1 MYINLRLLWRA
12 LYTTFFRR
20 PPRLRRWGWTLAVTA
35 LFGAIWCLVA
45 LGRLLDC
52 VFFPRF
58 RTQPI
63 RRPVFIA
70 GAPRSGTTFMQ
81 NLLSLDEE
89 RFTHFRLYQT
99 IFPSVT
105 YQRLFDALGR
115 LDARSGDR
123 LARVARALERRFFSA
138 WDHMHRLVFAR
149 PEEDEGLFV
158 YTMLTEAIY
167 LLFPYVDA
175 LPEAGF
181 ADRLPRRSR
190 RRLMRYYKG
199 CVRRHL
205 YATGPNKTLLSKS
218 TSFAGRVDSMLETF
232 PDARVVHLVRHPD
245 ECIPSHVSVF
255 YPAWR
260 AHSPD
265 IAKDGPESKAYA
277 QLAVDWYRSM
287 FEKRHKFDEDRY
299 VCVTYDELVEDPER
313 AVERVYQQLGLE
325 LREPF
330 RQRLAQTARVAR
342 DYESAHEYTLEE
354 YGLSKAWIR
363 ERLGDVLAAYG
374 FES

>member
-1 MYINLRLLWRA
+1 MYINLKLLWKA
-12 LYTTFFRR
+12 LYTTFLRR
-20 PPRLRRWGWTLAVTA
+20 PPRLRRWGWTIAVTA
-35 LFGAIWCLVA
+35 LYGVIWCAVA
-45 LGRLLDC
+45 LGRLLDH

-58 RTQPI
+58 KAQPI
-63 RRPVFIA
+63 RGPVFIA

-99 IFPSVT
+99 IFPAVS

-115 LDARSGDR
+115 MDARRGGR
-123 LARVARALERRFFSA
+123 LARMAAALERRFFSG
-138 WDHMHRLVFAR
+138 WDDMHRLVLAR

-190 RRLMRYYKG
+190 RRLMRYYKN

-205 YATGPNKTLLSKS
+205 YATGPDKTLLSKS
-218 TSFAGRVDSMLETF
+218 TSFAGRIDSMLESF
-232 PDARVVHLVRHPD
+232 SDARVVHLVRHPD

-255 YPAWR
+255 YPVWR
-260 AHSPD
+260 AHSPE

-313 AVERVYQQLGLE
+313 AVARVYQHFGLE

-342 DYESAHEYTLEE
+342 DYESAHVYTLEE